1 MSGPSSI
8 FDRKLILDR
17 RTLMRSGLALGAAA
31 YTTPGVFAEMLA
43 TPAMTEGPFYPD
55 KMPLDTDND
64 LIIINDKV
72 TPAIGEISHMT
83 GRVLTKSGSPVRNAF
98 VEIWQVDGNG
108 NYIHSKGAS
117 NDKRDGNFQ
126 GYGRFLTDVKG
137 NYYFRTIKPVLYPGR
152 TPHIHVAVSKNGK
165 RVLTTQML
173 IAGEKQNEKDGVFR
187 NMKDPELRKTVMGHF
202 KPLKGSKIGELT
214 VNFDM
219 VLGVTAFEDDEGKLR
234 GVAKPTWGNRG

>member
-1 MSGPSSI
+1 MSDPTSI

-17 RTLMRSGLALGAAA
+17 RMLMRSGMALGVAA

-64 LIIINDKV
+64 LIVINDKI
-72 TPAIGEISHMT
+72 TPAIGSISHMT

-117 NDKRDGNFQ
+117 NDRRDANFQ

-137 NYYFRTIKPVLYPGR
+137 NYYFRTIKPVEYPGR
-152 TPHIHVAVSKNGK
+152 TPHIHIAVSKNGK

-187 NMKDPELRKTVMGHF
+187 NMKDPKLRKTVMGNF
-202 KPLKGSKIGELT
+202 KPLKDSKIGELT
-214 VNFDM
+214 VNFDI

-234 GVAKPTWGNRG
+234 GVAKPQWRNRG